1 MRYKNKKRKRKQIRT
16 LTIIILSL
24 IAAIG
29 LYINLI
35 NEPEQHTSK
44 QIDNEYYK
52 VYEYIVERVD
62 GSEVFAKATNYS
74 DNEIYFN
81 TDRVLIK
88 GEIETGVRLK
98 IWVSSLNHVNGIERV
113 EVIE

>member
-1 MRYKNKKRKRKQIRT
+1 M
-16 LTIIILSL
+16 
-24 IAAIG
+24 
-29 LYINLI
+29 
-35 NEPEQHTSK
+35 
-44 QIDNEYYK
+44 
-52 VYEYIVERVD
+52 
-62 GSEVFAKATNYS
+62 FAKATNYS